1 MTACDWSL
9 RIVHEGHAGLIV
21 ERPGRRVRFDPVGPL
36 EHDDIV
42 VLTGADPFAPERAVG
57 FPTVVRANGQGQVRT
72 EIDGIQFE
80 GVPYQPPQRDPNRVR
95 FGAAARQ
102 PGEAIRRWIAKRRP
116 DIATVWQ
123 LTFANG
129 DRLVHLGRSFH
140 GDTDVGWAANVVT
153 RFGGAR
159 WVVVGVPF
167 GHDDAVLSRVPAM
180 GADHIIVTDIE
191 GDLRREAGRPTA
203 LVTPVVDR
211 MAEAGA
217 PAMVFVPQSSVRF
230 E

>member
-1 MTACDWSL
+1 
-9 RIVHEGHAGLIV
+9 
-21 ERPGRRVRFDPVGPL
+21 
-36 EHDDIV
+36 
-42 VLTGADPFAPERAVG
+42 
-57 FPTVVRANGQGQVRT
+57 VVRANGQGQVRT